1 LNVDVKYIGRYLR
14 ELEELGNDN
23 QQQALVDA
31 IADIFGQLHC
41 LPVIVTPSQRSKG
54 KVWTASHEGIHLLT
68 NPMFYKLKRVGGPK
82 ADARVAANRLQRVK
96 ASNAVINKRLIAIN
110 GGGTVSTMDAKRARK
125 MVRDRMKR
133 LSTKTKNKQQPP
145 DRWGKQKKAISPVDS
160 EEEDERER
168 AR

>member
-1 LNVDVKYIGRYLR
+1 
-14 ELEELGNDN
+14 
-23 QQQALVDA
+23 
-31 IADIFGQLHC
+31 
-41 LPVIVTPSQRSKG
+41 
-54 KVWTASHEGIHLLT
+54 
-68 NPMFYKLKRVGGPK
+68 
-82 ADARVAANRLQRVK
+82 
-96 ASNAVINKRLIAIN
+96 
-110 GGGTVSTMDAKRARK
+110 MDAKRARK